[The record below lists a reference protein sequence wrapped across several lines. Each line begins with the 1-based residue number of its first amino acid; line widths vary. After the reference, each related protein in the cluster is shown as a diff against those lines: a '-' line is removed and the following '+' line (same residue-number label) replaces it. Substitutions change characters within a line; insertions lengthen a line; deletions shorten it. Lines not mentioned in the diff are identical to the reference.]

1 MVLRAPPA
9 CDGAYKD
16 TTAIRIFKLSVHFFN
31 WFSVFKDCGLGWLMC
46 VVWLLYLVEVGLFE
60 WLYAVLV
67 DGDFEAG
74 AGVAAGAYEVGLCG
88 VGVDCVGELYL

>member
-1 MVLRAPPA
+1 MQRYYNNSYLPNYLCTFFVDFQRF
-9 CDGAYKD
+9 
-16 TTAIRIFKLSVHFFN
+16 RIVGWAAEGVAALS
-31 WFSVFKDCGLGWLMC
+31 
-46 VVWLLYLVEVGLFE
+46 LYFVEVGLLE

-74 AGVAAGAYEVGLCG
+74 AGVEAGAYEVGLCG

>member
-1 MVLRAPPA
+1 
-9 CDGAYKD
+9 
-16 TTAIRIFKLSVHFFN
+16 
-31 WFSVFKDCGLGWLMC
+31 MC
-46 VVWLLYLVEVGLFE
+46 VVWLLYLIKVGLLE

-88 VGVDCVGELYL
+88 VGVDLVGKLCLQFDACVDGGGCGE